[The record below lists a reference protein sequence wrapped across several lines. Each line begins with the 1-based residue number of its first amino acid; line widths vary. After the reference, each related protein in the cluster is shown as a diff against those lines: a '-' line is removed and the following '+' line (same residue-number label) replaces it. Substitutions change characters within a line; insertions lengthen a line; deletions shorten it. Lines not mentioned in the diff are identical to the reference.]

1 MKVTCNRAALHEA
14 IQLASSIVPSR
25 TPKPI
30 LQCAKL
36 ETDPQNEKLTVL
48 ATDNEISIKYTV
60 PQVEIERSGA
70 AVVPAERLAA
80 ILHETVDETVTLEV
94 TDTTCQ
100 ICGKDSRF
108 RIFGQAA
115 EDFPVVGSLEQE
127 SGVEVAA
134 GVLRRQIHLTSFAA
148 ARENTRYAINGVLWE
163 QRGKK
168 LRMVAT
174 DGRRLARSDGG
185 VETDKKDVEQN
196 VVVSIKA
203 MAVLERIL
211 NDPDE
216 KVKVGFTENQIYMR
230 TALVEVTSNLVQ
242 GRFPKYEDVIPT
254 GCDKKVQI
262 ASEPLR
268 SAVRR
273 AALLTNEQSRGI
285 QLSFSGE
292 NLCLSSN
299 TPETGEVEINLKVDY
314 QGEPIKIG
322 FNPQY
327 LLDMLRVLDE
337 AEVTLEFV
345 DSSKPGLIR
354 AGRDF
359 LYVVMPVSV

>member
-48 ATDNEISIKYTV
+48 ATDNEISIKYAV
-60 PQVEIERSGA
+60 PQVEIEKSGA

-80 ILHETVDETVTLEV
+80 ILHETVDETVSLEV

-115 EDFPVVGSLEQE
+115 EDFPVVGPLEQE
-127 SGVEVAA
+127 SSLEVMA

-174 DGRRLARSDGG
+174 DGRRLARSDGK
-185 VETDKKDVEQN
+185 VETDKKDLEQN
-196 VVVSIKA
+196 AVVSIKA
-203 MAVLERIL
+203 MTVLERIL

-230 TALVEVTSNLVQ
+230 TALVELTGNLVQ

-268 SAVRR
+268 SAVRPSASVYGGDHSMSSPALR
-273 AALLTNEQSRGI
+273 AARFTSRSP
-285 QLSFSGE
+285 SFLACAFWRASVTTSG
-292 NLCLSSN
+292 SRY
-299 TPETGEVEINLKVDY
+299 PE
-314 QGEPIKIG
+314 
-322 FNPQY
+322 
-327 LLDMLRVLDE
+327 
-337 AEVTLEFV
+337 
-345 DSSKPGLIR
+345 
-354 AGRDF
+354 
-359 LYVVMPVSV
+359 

>member
-25 TPKPI
+25 TPKPV

-36 ETDPQNEKLTVL
+36 DFDQQEKKLTVL

-60 PQVEIERSGA
+60 PQVQVLSSGS

-80 ILHETVDETVTLEV
+80 ILHETTDETVDLEV
-94 TDTTCQ
+94 TGTTCQ

-108 RIFGQAA
+108 RIYGQ
-115 EDFPVVGSLEQE
+115 EPGDFPVVGPMGQE
-127 SGVEVAA
+127 KGIEVKA
-134 GVLRRQIHLTSFAA
+134 GVLRRLIHLTAFAA

-174 DGRRLARSDGG
+174 DGRRLARVDGEVISDEKGT
-185 VETDKKDVEQN
+185 ERN
-196 VVVSIKA
+196 AVVSIKA
-203 MAVLERIL
+203 MLVLERIL
-211 NDPDE
+211 TDPDE
-216 KVKVGFTENQIYMR
+216 TIHVAFTENQVFTR
-230 TALVEVTSNLVQ
+230 TALVEVAGNLVQ

-262 ASEPLR
+262 QSEGLR

-273 AALLTNEQSRGI
+273 TALLTNEQSRGI

-292 NLCLSSN
+292 NLCFSSN
-299 TPETGEVEINLKVDY
+299 TPEAGEAEINMKVEYQGAPLKV
-314 QGEPIKIG
+314 G
-322 FNPQY
+322 FSPQY
-327 LLDMLRVLDE
+327 LLDMLRVVDE
-337 AEVTLEFV
+337 AEVTFEFV
-345 DSSKPGLIR
+345 DGSKPGLMR

-359 LYVVMPVSV
+359 LYVIMPVSV